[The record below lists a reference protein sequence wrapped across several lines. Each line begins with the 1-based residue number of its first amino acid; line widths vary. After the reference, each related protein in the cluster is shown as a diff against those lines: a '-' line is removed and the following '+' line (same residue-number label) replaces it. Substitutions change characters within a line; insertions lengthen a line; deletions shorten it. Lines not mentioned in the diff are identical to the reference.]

1 MAKNNTATGSVLT
14 IPEDLLTKLN
24 VADEK
29 IKALQNTSKN
39 AAKSI
44 PLDFKAMADG
54 LQPLISKLGATAEIV
69 ATISKAMNGLDSK
82 TKGLTLGSKKEST
95 TSVNST
101 ADAMTKLNKS
111 LDENQVKWSKVSKE
125 IQEAEKRMAQIRSF
139 NAKHET
145 NLANINSG
153 KGGVVSKADM
163 DKYVQLKVEYDQLLQ
178 KTTALRNE
186 QKQLGAAMANTAK
199 QMSQIDSAKSI
210 ANPSFSE
217 VASQTK
223 YKDTMAKMREYYKE
237 LDKQAKEAE
246 KAAKRKEKADA
257 AAAAK
262 AIKEAEKVA
271 KEKERLEKRN
281 IYNYNTSYKG
291 SMEYAQAARSATQYT
306 EAIKFLTK
314 ARNDLN
320 TSDAQ
325 YGKKLRELNA
335 AITEMN
341 RKKQQAIAG
350 AGQLRNAHR
359 GLMDTAGQL
368 QRQFALMFS
377 VSQVWGYIKSI
388 AEVRGEFELQQRSLQ
403 AIIQNKAKADE
414 VFNKTVALAVQSP
427 FRIKELVS
435 YTKQLAAYRIQTDE
449 LYETTKRLADVSAGL
464 GVDMQRLI
472 LAYGQVKAAAY
483 LRGTEVRQFTE
494 AGINMYG
501 ELQAYFKEVKGE
513 AYTTAQ
519 IVDMISKRMV
529 TFEDVEQVFRRITDK
544 GGIFYNM
551 QAIQAETLQG
561 KISNLKDSLDVF
573 LNEMGK
579 NTEGVLKGAINATT
593 WMLRNFEGILVVARA
608 LLPVLIAIKVQ
619 SMITAASMG
628 SIMAGTALTQG
639 YSVTSALL
647 PTLKAIVEAFKN
659 IGTTFKGLFTTGAG
673 VVGLLV
679 AVAGALLEATKA
691 VWEYYDALDKIESKY
706 VKSISSLWE
715 LKNAADSE
723 REALE
728 KLIKVMNDVGFDLD
742 TNIGGLTDEQVSS
755 RFERLESQY
764 KAFLRR
770 QLAYE
775 KEYIKNSSIIGRNWE
790 KAWEDYEWYHGI
802 LSTVATK
809 VIGASIYDK
818 LTNWDDAAEDLNDYK
833 DAYEDL
839 IIDAKNLETAIERVH
854 AAAEEGKLSALSNYL
869 VPQLKQNKG
878 ETDIDYYMR
887 VYDILQ
893 MIKKNQPKGSDFV
906 ASITDILDSAKDKI
920 EDYKESLAE
929 VQKEFAPQIADWA
942 ARYDSLIK
950 KGLSAQKAAKEITVD
965 IDAFAAAQELDE
977 VKKYALYESGEWRI
991 ALRFVADDLKV
1002 QAWSFRKQ
1010 LQEYFNKN
1018 QINANIGFSLNF
1030 DKSDYSKGIEE
1041 VLKSKK
1047 ELETEIQNIERLV
1060 DGTLLDRQGVV
1071 KALDWDKTFGQQIE
1085 RISKEE
1091 YLKALKNE
1099 LKNLGGG
1106 MIDLSDK
1113 KKDER
1118 KQLEIYEERIKLLK
1132 DMQKEY
1138 EKLTQIMSKEE
1149 ALQKVMLLYN
1159 DEMARTGL
1167 SGITSLDKQSVA
1179 DKVKELAKLV
1189 KDFSKK
1195 GSANRDANS
1204 LQLEIDTDAATK
1216 DIEKIKSTVEE
1227 KLKQWDIVESLKTEG
1242 FDNDIITAL
1251 FPDAPTSANAIAEY
1265 ITSAFT
1271 GKNGEKYIKAREE
1284 LEKKV
1289 GEKVLQQNEETVQ
1302 EIIKTYGKAL
1312 SEVLKV
1318 ENWYADEQSKI
1329 LTTIPKGMQ
1338 QGLLDNLNNEYNKRL
1353 DRAKWKDFSQTED
1366 FVKLFDNL
1374 DYATNASID
1383 NMVDALEKMK
1393 GKMKGL
1399 DAETLEQ
1406 VLAKLQELRKI
1417 QLERNPIK
1425 TLAKSFKDL
1434 KKATNGDERQK
1445 ALMGISESLGGMKN
1459 KVDEINSAFGS
1470 FSSMMEGFGV
1480 KIAPEVEQAM
1490 SGVSQ
1495 ALGGATQFA
1504 EAYAKKD
1511 PVGMIA
1517 GGLETISGIGNTLSA
1532 FFGGN
1537 DDAKLQREIE
1547 GHQKDI
1553 ERLQRAYDQLKES
1566 MDNAWNIN
1574 RLVDYQN
1581 EAIKTIEAQNAS
1593 LQAMIKAEEDKKETD
1608 HDAIEEWQNQIEDN
1622 LKLIKEIEGELV
1634 EQLGGFGSEQNFKSA
1649 AEAFSSAWI
1658 DAFNNTEDT
1667 LMALKKT
1674 MDDYFDNMLKKQLMQ
1689 RASDKYLHPI
1699 LEKFDAMFAEG
1710 SEGGAGGSEV
1720 TSSEIEAVKKLREEQ
1735 LKGFDEYAHQLMEI
1749 LGIKPSGSSELSKLQ
1764 QGIQSI
1770 TETTGQALES
1780 LLNSMRFYVSQQA
1793 TDVSAIRSILTERL
1807 GTITGQ
1813 SQESPV
1819 VSAIENQTAVI
1830 REIRGMFSDV
1840 FRYGHPKGGAGIK
1853 IFMD

>member
-14 IPEDLLTKLN
+14 IPEDLLTKLSD
-24 VADEK
+24 VDEK
-29 IKALQNTSKN
+29 I
-39 AAKSI
+39 AK
-44 PLDFKAMADG
+44 
-54 LQPLISKLGATAEIV
+54 
-69 ATISKAMNGLDSK
+69 
-82 TKGLTLGSKKEST
+82 
-95 TSVNST
+95 
-101 ADAMTKLNKS
+101 
-111 LDENQVKWSKVSKE
+111 
-125 IQEAEKRMAQIRSF
+125 
-139 NAKHET
+139 
-145 NLANINSG
+145 
-153 KGGVVSKADM
+153 
-163 DKYVQLKVEYDQLLQ
+163 LQ
-178 KTTALRNE
+178 KTAEKTEEGLKTSFLKMAADVSPLENALEKARVKLVGLLEATKQINVANITNPKDEIAKEKLLQAQSQTRKKQLVDEEKILQAQADTRNKIIEEQKKQIELQTKIFNLE
-186 QKQLGAAMANTAK
+186 QKQAK
-199 QMSQIDSAKSI
+199 
-210 ANPSFSE
+210 
-217 VASQTK
+217 
-223 YKDTMAKMREYYKE
+223 
-237 LDKQAKEAE
+237 AKE
-246 KAAKRKEKADA
+246 
-257 AAAAK
+257 AAAK
-262 AIKEAEKVA
+262 ADYKKDA
-271 KEKERLEKRN
+271 KKYKTDNYKKNTTYQGSLEFAKNAHTVDRYTRS
-281 IYNYNTSYKG
+281 IQYLT
-291 SMEYAQAARSATQYT
+291 AARNNLSST
-306 EAIKFLTK
+306 
-314 ARNDLN
+314 
-320 TSDAQ
+320 DAQ

-359 GLMDTAGQL
+359 GLMDTVGQL

-377 VSQVWGYIKSI
+377 VSQVWGYVKTM

-494 AGINMYG
+494 AGINVYG
-501 ELQAYFKEVKGE
+501 ELQSYFKEVKGE

-519 IVDMISKRMV
+519 IVDMISKRKV
-529 TFEDVEQVFRRITDK
+529 TFEDIEQVFKRLTDK
-544 GGIFYNM
+544 GGLFYNM

-593 WMLRNFEGILVVARA
+593 WMLRNFEGILVIAKA
-608 LLPVLIAIKVQ
+608 LLPILVAIKVQ
-619 SMITAASMG
+619 SMITAASM
-628 SIMAGTALTQG
+628 SAVMSGTVITRGFGLW
-639 YSVTSALL
+639 SAML
-647 PTLKAIVEAFKN
+647 PTLRAMGIAIKN
-659 IGTTFKGLFTTGAG
+659 IGTTIRGLFATGAG
-673 VVGLLV
+673 WFGV
-679 AVAGALLEATKA
+679 AVAALGAFVEYLQRVSKYEEAVNEANKA
-691 VWEYYDALDKIESKY
+691 FAESK
-706 VKSISSLWE
+706 VRLDE
-715 LKNAADSE
+715 LRNSATDSKI
-723 REALE
+723 ALE
-728 KLIKVMNDVGFDLD
+728 KLIKMMKDANFEVDIDVKRLS
-742 TNIGGLTDEQVSS
+742 DEDAKKKFKELSAE
-755 RFERLESQY
+755 FERL
-764 KAFLRR
+764 
-770 QLAYE
+770 
-775 KEYIKNSSIIGRNWE
+775 NNM
-790 KAWEDYEWYHGI
+790 
-802 LSTVATK
+802 
-809 VIGASIYDK
+809 K
-818 LTNWDDAAEDLNDYK
+818 LKFDVE
-833 DAYEDL
+833 
-839 IIDAKNLETAIERVH
+839 IAKNEKNTYFTDDIRED
-854 AAAEEGKLSALSNYL
+854 AEE
-869 VPQLKQNKG
+869 
-878 ETDIDYYMR
+878 
-887 VYDILQ
+887 
-893 MIKKNQPKGSDFV
+893 
-906 ASITDILDSAKDKI
+906 
-920 EDYKESLAE
+920 YKESVNNMLAE
-929 VQKEFAPQIADWA
+929 TVKLEEGVTFLKS
-942 ARYDSLIK
+942 RYDQLTPSVKALVDQMTPKRDNETSIQYFQRLASVFEK
-950 KGLSAQKAAKEITVD
+950 LKNATQSKAGGKGLGSDEYFIAVNTSKYYSIANNKIKEYTAAQTEAISQAGKLRRVLKSNYEAMIQSGMSKEQAAKIIHTFINSVAQSEGWSEIKDMLYKNTAWDIKVNVD
-965 IDAFAAAQELDE
+965 EKDAKEKILSVKDQLQMELDRDKIKITAE
-977 VKKYALYESGEWRI
+977 VMLSPHTPLDSYLDMQEAQQKRLDQLYKGLDMLNKDKRDYYLAGEL
-991 ALRFVADDLKV
+991 AKG
-1002 QAWSFRKQ
+1002 
-1010 LQEYFNKN
+1010 
-1018 QINANIGFSLNF
+1018 GF
-1030 DKSDYSKGIEE
+1030 DYSKIKITSGKNAGQLATENSFIDEKFVKQWYEE
-1041 VLKSKK
+1041 Q
-1047 ELETEIQNIERLV
+1047 I
-1060 DGTLLDRQGVV
+1060 
-1071 KALDWDKTFGQQIE
+1071 KALE
-1085 RISKEE
+1085 S
-1091 YLKALKNE
+1091 
-1099 LKNLGGG
+1099 LGFKRTEKG
-1106 MIDLSDK
+1106 
-1113 KKDER
+1113 R
-1118 KQLEIYEERIKLLK
+1118 KGKQTDIYEERIKLLK
-1132 DMQKEY
+1132 DMQSEY

-1251 FPDAPTSANAIAEY
+1251 FPDAPTSANAITEY

-1289 GEKVLQQNEETVQ
+1289 GEKVLQQNEETMK
-1302 EIIKTYGKAL
+1302 EIIKTYGKAQ
-1312 SEVLKV
+1312 SEYLKV
-1318 ENWYADEQSKI
+1318 ENWYADEKSKI
-1329 LTTIPKGMQ
+1329 LTTIPQSMQ
-1338 QGLLDNLNNEYNKRL
+1338 QGLLESL
-1353 DRAKWKDFSQTED
+1353 DKLYSQKKTEALWKDESGSESFI
-1366 FVKLFDNL
+1366 KLFENL
-1374 DYATNASID
+1374 EYASNKSID
-1383 NMVDALEKMK
+1383 SMVAGLENMK
-1393 GKMKGL
+1393 GALKGQ
-1399 DAETLEQ
+1399 DSEVLEQ
-1406 VLAKLQELRKI
+1406 ILNKLQELRKV

-1547 GHQKDI
+1547 RHQKNI

-1574 RLVDYQN
+1574 RLVGYQN

-1667 LMALKKT
+1667 LTALKKT

-1689 RASDKYLHPI
+1689 RASDKYLRPV

-1710 SEGGAGGSEV
+1710 SEGGAGGTEV
-1720 TSSEIEAVKKLREEQ
+1720 TSSEIEAVKKLKEEQ

-1780 LLNSMRFYVSQQA
+1780 LLNSMRFFVSQQA
-1793 TDVSAIRSILTERL
+1793 TDVSAIRAILTERL

-1830 REIRGMFSDV
+1830 REIRSMFSDV